1 MASFNLNNIF
11 PKPTIYRGTAVAD
24 QRLTVSTA
32 VVQFN
37 TFADTTNM
45 VMFDIQDADVMC
57 TVDGSNPTATNGHRL
72 INGRA
77 YTWSTAMAQ
86 AAKFIRQSG
95 TTDGTIHA
103 SECQL

>member
-11 PKPTIYRGTAVAD
+11 PKPAVYRGSSVAD
-24 QRLTVSTA
+24 QRLAVSTA
-32 VVQFN
+32 VVQLSAFG
-37 TFADTTNM
+37 DTTNM

-57 TVDGSNPTATNGHRL
+57 TIDGSTPSATNGHRL
-72 INGRA
+72 YQGRA

-86 AAKFIRQSG
+86 AAKFIRQGS
-95 TTDGTIHA
+95 TDGVIHA

>member
-11 PKPTIYRGTAVAD
+11 PKPAVYRGSSVAD
-24 QRLTVSTA
+24 QRLTVSTG
-32 VVQFN
+32 VVQLSAFG
-37 TFADTTNM
+37 DTTNM

-57 TVDGSNPTATNGHRL
+57 TIDDSTPSASNGHRL
-72 INGRA
+72 YQGRA

-86 AAKFIRQSG
+86 AAKFIRQGS
-95 TTDGTIHA
+95 TDGVIHA

>member
-11 PKPTIYRGTAVAD
+11 PKPAIYRGSSVAD
-24 QRLTVSTA
+24 QRLTVSNSA
-32 VVQFN
+32 VQLSAFG
-37 TFADTTNM
+37 DTTNM

-57 TVDGSNPTATNGHRL
+57 TIDGSTPTSSNGHRL
-72 INGRA
+72 YQGRA

-86 AAKFIRQSG
+86 AAKFIRQAG
-95 TTDGTIHA
+95 TDAVIHA

>member
-11 PKPTIYRGTAVAD
+11 PKPAVYRGSSVAD
-24 QRLTVSTA
+24 QRLTVSTG
-32 VVQFN
+32 VVQLSAFG
-37 TFADTTNM
+37 DTTNM

-57 TVDGSNPTATNGHRL
+57 TIDGSTPSATNGHRL
-72 INGRA
+72 YQGRA

-86 AAKFIRQSG
+86 AAKFIRQGS
-95 TTDGTIHA
+95 TDGVIHA

>member
-11 PKPTIYRGTAVAD
+11 PKPAVYRGSSVAD
-24 QRLTVSTA
+24 QRLAVSTA
-32 VVQFN
+32 VVQLAAFG
-37 TFADTTNM
+37 DTTNR

-57 TVDGSNPTATNGHRL
+57 TIDGSTPSASNGHRL
-72 INGRA
+72 YQGRA

-86 AAKFIRQSG
+86 AAKFIRQGG
-95 TTDGTIHA
+95 TDAAIHA

>member
-11 PKPTIYRGTAVAD
+11 PKPAIYRGSSVAD
-24 QRLTVSTA
+24 QRLTVSSTA
-32 VVQFN
+32 VQLSAFG
-37 TFADTTNM
+37 DTTNM

-57 TVDGSNPTATNGHRL
+57 TIDGSTPTSTNGHRL
-72 INGRA
+72 YQGRA

-86 AAKFIRQSG
+86 AAKFIRQAG
-95 TTDGTIHA
+95 TDAVIHA

>member
-11 PKPTIYRGTAVAD
+11 PKPAIYRGSSVAD
-24 QRLTVSTA
+24 QRLTVSSTA
-32 VVQFN
+32 VQLSAFG
-37 TFADTTNM
+37 DTTNM

-57 TVDGSNPTATNGHRL
+57 TIDGSTPTSSNGHRL
-72 INGRA
+72 YQGRA

-86 AAKFIRQSG
+86 AAKFIRQAG
-95 TTDGTIHA
+95 TDAVIHA

>member
-11 PKPTIYRGTAVAD
+11 PKPAVYRGSSVAD
-24 QRLTVSTA
+24 QRLTVSTS
-32 VVQFN
+32 VVQLSAFG
-37 TFADTTNM
+37 DTTNM

-57 TVDGSNPTATNGHRL
+57 TIDGSTPSASNGHRL
-72 INGRA
+72 YQGRA

-86 AAKFIRQSG
+86 AAKFIRQAG
-95 TTDGTIHA
+95 TDAAIQA

>member
-11 PKPTIYRGTAVAD
+11 PKPAVYRGSSVAD
-24 QRLTVSTA
+24 QRLTVSSA
-32 VVQFN
+32 VVQLSAFG
-37 TFADTTNM
+37 DTTNM

-57 TVDGSNPTATNGHRL
+57 TIDGSTPSASNGHRL
-72 INGRA
+72 YQGRA

-86 AAKFIRQSG
+86 AAKFIRQGS
-95 TTDGTIHA
+95 TDGVIHA

>member
-11 PKPTIYRGTAVAD
+11 PKPTIYRGSSVAD
-24 QRLTVSTA
+24 QRLTVSSSA
-32 VVQFN
+32 VQLSAFG
-37 TFADTTNM
+37 DTTNM

-57 TVDGSNPTATNGHRL
+57 TIDGSTPTASNGHRL
-72 INGRA
+72 YQGRA

-86 AAKFIRQSG
+86 AAKFIRQAG
-95 TTDGTIHA
+95 TDAVIHA

>member
-11 PKPTIYRGTAVAD
+11 PKPAVYRGSSVAD
-24 QRLTVSTA
+24 QRLTVSSS
-32 VVQFN
+32 VVQLSAFG
-37 TFADTTNM
+37 DTTNM

-57 TVDGSNPTATNGHRL
+57 TIDGSTPSATNGHRL
-72 INGRA
+72 YQGRA

-86 AAKFIRQSG
+86 AAKFIRQAG
-95 TTDGTIHA
+95 TDAVIHA

>member
-11 PKPTIYRGTAVAD
+11 PKPAVYRGSSVAD

-32 VVQFN
+32 VVQLSAFG
-37 TFADTTNM
+37 DTTNM

-57 TVDGSNPTATNGHRL
+57 TIDGSTPSATNGHRL
-72 INGRA
+72 YQGRA

-86 AAKFIRQSG
+86 AAKFIRQGS
-95 TTDGTIHA
+95 TDGVIHA

>member
-11 PKPTIYRGTAVAD
+11 PKPAVYRGSSVAD
-24 QRLTVSTA
+24 QRLTVSSS
-32 VVQFN
+32 VVQLSAFG
-37 TFADTTNM
+37 DTTNM

-57 TVDGSNPTATNGHRL
+57 TIDGSTPTSTNGHRL
-72 INGRA
+72 YQGRA

-86 AAKFIRQSG
+86 AAKFIRQAG
-95 TTDGTIHA
+95 TDAVIHA

>member
-32 VVQFN
+32 VVQLSA
-37 TFADTTNM
+37 FADTTNM

-57 TVDGSNPTATNGHRL
+57 TVDGSNPTSTNGT
-72 INGRA
+72 G
-77 YTWSTAMAQ
+77 
-86 AAKFIRQSG
+86 
-95 TTDGTIHA
+95 
-103 SECQL
+103 

>member
-11 PKPTIYRGTAVAD
+11 PKPAIYRGSSVAD
-24 QRLTVSTA
+24 QRLTVSSSA
-32 VVQFN
+32 VQLSAFG
-37 TFADTTNM
+37 DTTNM

-57 TVDGSNPTATNGHRL
+57 TIDGSTPTSSNGHRL
-72 INGRA
+72 YQGRA

-86 AAKFIRQSG
+86 AAKFIRQAG
-95 TTDGTIHA
+95 TDAVIHA

>member
-11 PKPTIYRGTAVAD
+11 PKPAVYRGSSVAD
-24 QRLTVSTA
+24 QRVTVSTA
-32 VVQFN
+32 VVQLSAFG
-37 TFADTTNM
+37 DTTNM

-57 TVDGSNPTATNGHRL
+57 TIDGSTPSATNGHRL
-72 INGRA
+72 YQGRA

-86 AAKFIRQSG
+86 AAKFIRQGS
-95 TTDGTIHA
+95 TDGVIHA

>member
-11 PKPTIYRGTAVAD
+11 PKPAIYRGSSVAD
-24 QRLTVSTA
+24 QRLTVSSSA
-32 VVQFN
+32 VQLSAFG
-37 TFADTTNM
+37 DTTNM

-57 TVDGSNPTATNGHRL
+57 TIDGSTPTSTNGHRL
-72 INGRA
+72 YQGRA

-86 AAKFIRQSG
+86 AAKFIRQAG
-95 TTDGTIHA
+95 TDAVIHA

>member
-11 PKPTIYRGTAVAD
+11 PKPAVYRGSSVAD
-24 QRLTVSTA
+24 QRLAVSSA
-32 VVQFN
+32 VVQLSAFG
-37 TFADTTNM
+37 DTTNM

-57 TVDGSNPTATNGHRL
+57 TIDGSTPSASNGHRL
-72 INGRA
+72 YQGRA

-86 AAKFIRQSG
+86 AAKFIRQGS
-95 TTDGTIHA
+95 TDGVIHA